1 MNRRRL
7 CAEDYKDWYEQHL
20 LRDFPVNEIKPL
32 EDMIALN
39 RNGKYDVI
47 VYEEAGTVMG
57 YATIWKR
64 KENFVYLL
72 DYLGV
77 PESLRN
83 RGVGKDILKRIKE
96 DVIALEENPD
106 ICLILESET
115 PIEGDGSAENEIRK
129 RRVQFYRRNGWVKMY
144 EMATCGMRFDA
155 MSYESVPENLKQVM
169 LQHKKIYGETRTDVI
184 VPLAKGETA
193 PLPYWMKGK
202 SCEE

>member
-7 CAEDYKDWYEQHL
+7 CAEEYEEWYDKHL
-20 LRDFPVNEIKPL
+20 CNDFPPNEIKPL
-32 EDMIALN
+32 EDMIVLN
-39 RNGKYDVI
+39 TEGKYDVI
-47 VYEEAGTVMG
+47 VYEEKDAVIG
-57 YATIWKR
+57 YATIWKHE
-64 KENFVYLL
+64 KSFVCLL

-77 PESLRN
+77 PEALRN
-83 RGVGKDILKRIKE
+83 RGIGREILKRIKE
-96 DVIALEENPD
+96 DVITMEANPN

-115 PIEGDGSAENEIRK
+115 PFEADCSEENQFRK
-129 RRVQFYRRNGWVKMY
+129 RRIQFYRRNGWVKMY

-184 VPLAKGETA
+184 VPLAKGKTA

-202 SCEE
+202 SREE